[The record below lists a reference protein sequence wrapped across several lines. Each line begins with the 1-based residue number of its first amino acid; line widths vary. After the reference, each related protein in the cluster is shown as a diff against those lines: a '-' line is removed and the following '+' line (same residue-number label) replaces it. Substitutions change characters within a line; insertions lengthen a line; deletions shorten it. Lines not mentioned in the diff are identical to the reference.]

1 MRPEIQMSTVVS
13 SRRITVTVRNVS
25 SREIALKRGMPISYL
40 FAVDVAPVPAA
51 AEGSKHNLPQNL
63 TYFSFNSGDS
73 LLFEE
78 WKRRLTDKMMER
90 QYVFSTHEF
99 DVGCS
104 KSTRHTI
111 RVTDDTPFRERSR
124 QLSSDDV
131 EDVRKHLKNLKDAE
145 IISLLKSPY
154 VSPIVV
160 VSKKNG
166 TIRICVDCR
175 MLSRRTVPDQYTVPQ
190 IEDALTNLNGSKWFS
205 MLDLRSGYH
214 QIPMSEADKEKT
226 AFICSAV
233 FSLKGCRRVCLENQE
248 PFNVLWNRPF
258 ET

>member
-104 KSTRHTI
+104 KSTHHTI
-111 RVTDDTPFRERSR
+111 RVTDDTAFRERSR
-124 QLSSDDV
+124 RLSPVDV
-131 EDVRKHLKNLKDAE
+131 EDISKHLKNLKDAE
-145 IISLLKSPY
+145 IISPSRSPY
-154 VSPIVV
+154 ALSIVV
-160 VSKKNG
+160 VRKKNG
-166 TIRICVDCR
+166 NIRMCVDY
-175 MLSRRTVPDQYTVPQ
+175 RTLNRCTVYDHYTVPR
-190 IEDALTNLNGSKWFS
+190 IEDALPSLNGNKCFS
-205 MLDLRSGYH
+205 VLDLKRG
-214 QIPMSEADKEKT
+214 
-226 AFICSAV
+226 F
-233 FSLKGCRRVCLENQE
+233 
-248 PFNVLWNRPF
+248 
-258 ET
+258 